1 MPGGGADSL
10 VNARLVRTATAV
22 FIGFAGFYVLLRS
35 KNILAVDGAHRC
47 LEVFRRQGAFFHGNN
62 HMLYPV
68 DVLVWTRLVA
78 ALGLRPTGPIQ
89 FFSNVELM
97 NCVAGAA
104 CLAIFYSLVSF
115 AVSPGWLALGVTVG
129 YGFSKAF
136 LEQATNAGEPL
147 VGVFWS
153 FLAMLCAVFSPRSV
167 GPPDSQWRSRNKPR
181 MPASHW

>member
-68 DVLVWTRLVA
+68 DVLVWTRLSA
-78 ALGLRPTGPIQ
+78 ELGLRPNGPIQ
-89 FFSNVELM
+89 FFDARLSKVPRVL
-97 NCVAGAA
+97 
-104 CLAIFYSLVSF
+104 
-115 AVSPGWLALGVTVG
+115 PGDAFKLRPEAYAQLCQQVLNRDSWRCQILRK
-129 YGFSKAF
+129 SK
-136 LEQATNAGEPL
+136 
-147 VGVFWS
+147 
-153 FLAMLCAVFSPRSV
+153 
-167 GPPDSQWRSRNKPR
+167 
-181 MPASHW
+181 